1 MPRLSHIRAVAQLTA
16 VALLASTAMAAAQTA
31 FLRSPEG
38 GEVRALVIGVDAYQN
53 VRALKGAVADAN
65 DIADTL
71 KKMGVRDLTQ
81 LVDAQV
87 ERNAVLGNLDALMQ
101 RSNRGDVV
109 VLSIAGH
116 GMQEPE
122 HVKGSQ
128 PDGMDNV
135 FLLAGF
141 DPKTPEGSEQRIIG
155 TEFNHVIREFESH
168 GVHVIF
174 IADACYGGGLAREID
189 PRGEEMSY
197 RSAPRYTILTDALKP
212 ISTTQDAFLTDFD
225 FQNTAFLAAVDRNTK
240 APEVRIPGISGYR
253 GALSYAMARAF
264 EGSADGNADGK
275 VTMKELFG
283 YVRQIA
289 YQLSDQR
296 QNVVTSGPSTRDV
309 ESDVAY
315 SLTRSVVVLDSGDA
329 KKLSAPPPAAAT
341 SAMPAATPSTPPPAS
356 PSAPAGP
363 AVRIAVLD
371 GQRDRLADLKA
382 REVQFQI
389 VGPKE
394 TPDIVWDP
402 NSHDVLAGADV
413 IARRVDAPNLSGVID
428 RMASIRGFNQL
439 SAKGAQTVRVL
450 PNDALHHNDSRVE
463 IQVSGVA
470 NRALLLFNIAG
481 DGTVQALYPIG
492 SDPAIVQS
500 ADYSFPVQVREPFGA
515 DQVVAI
521 TSSQRMTDLEQ
532 IIKRMNQRQTAYQ
545 FYKLVERYLP
555 ADARVGTAGLFTAP

>member
-1 MPRLSHIRAVAQLTA
+1 MSRFPSIHVAAAALA
-16 VALLASTAMAAAQTA
+16 GAALLAAASMAAAQPA
-31 FLRSPEG
+31 VLRSPDG
-38 GEVRALVIGVDAYQN
+38 GEVRALVVGVDAYQN
-53 VRALKGAVADAN
+53 VRPLKGAVADAN

-71 KKMGVRDLTQ
+71 KKMGVRDLTE
-81 LVDAQV
+81 LTDAQV
-87 ERNAVLGNLDALMQ
+87 ERRAVLGNIDALMR
-101 RSNRGDVV
+101 RSNRGDVI

-122 HVKGSQ
+122 RVKGSQ

-155 TEFNHVIREFESH
+155 TEFNHLIREFESH
-168 GVHVIF
+168 GVRVIF

-197 RSAPRYTILTDALKP
+197 RQAPRYTILTDALKP

-240 APEVRIPGISGYR
+240 APEVRIPGIPGYR

-309 ESDVAY
+309 DSDVAY
-315 SLTRSVVVLDSGDA
+315 ALTRSVVLLDSGDA
-329 KKLSAPPPAAAT
+329 KKLSAPPPTATASAVPAAPAAA
-341 SAMPAATPSTPPPAS
+341 PSAS
-356 PSAPAGP
+356 PAPP

-371 GQRDRLADLKA
+371 GQRDRLADLRQ
-382 REVQFQI
+382 REVPFQV

-394 TPDIVWDP
+394 NPDIVWDP
-402 NSHDVLAGADV
+402 NSRDVLVGADV
-413 IARRVDAPNLSGVID
+413 IARRVEAQNLSGVID

-450 PNDALHHNDSRVE
+450 PNDALHRNDSRVE

-470 NRALLLFNIAG
+470 NRALILFNIAG

-492 SDPAIVQS
+492 SDPAIVQT

-515 DQVVAI
+515 DQLIAI

-545 FYKLVERYLP
+545 VYKLVERYLP
-555 ADARVGTAGLFTAP
+555 ADARIGTAGLFTAP